1 MRPLQTDLSILN
13 KFNFENPPV
22 GVKFLFNK
30 PEGIEPLDKK
40 LAICE
45 MIREAQKRDTP
56 FYMDKENED
65 CFGAVTLGMAETP
78 AFAEAGLIGYEL
90 GIFKES
96 RANSRIYN
104 YLPHGK
110 RAIRRKRGLAKISIL
125 RTSATPNPNSTW
137 LATLRVTKRTV
148 LPNT

>member
-1 MRPLQTDLSILN
+1 MGTLQTDLSVLN

-30 PEGIEPLDKK
+30 PEGVKPLDKK
-40 LAICE
+40 LPICE

-56 FYMDKENED
+56 FYMTQENED

-78 AFAEAGLIGYEL
+78 AFAEAGQIGYEL

-96 RANSRIYN
+96 RANGRIYN
-104 YLPHGK
+104 YLPNVHK
-110 RAIRRKRGLAKISIL
+110 GLFNYFVFAKLDKITFEPDLLIL
-125 RTSATPNPNSTW
+125 TATVRQ
-137 LATLRVTKRTV
+137 AEIV
-148 LPNT
+148 